1 MLSLED
7 ALPYITNT
15 VEIRGIVEILLK
27 EADSMNSI
35 IKHLE
40 KKMMNEKDLE
50 IKTDIKILINS
61 LKKRIEGE
69 AYGT

>member
-1 MLSLED
+1 MSNKNNIRQILMLSLED

-50 IKTDIKILINS
+50 IKT
-61 LKKRIEGE
+61 R
-69 AYGT
+69 Y